1 MLRYSEYFKII
12 EEILLEIEHEEQ
24 NIPKIDFSL
33 KKQIKS
39 VIMKRSKGKENP
51 KQIEDD
57 IMRVYWN
64 LFG

>member
-1 MLRYSEYFKII
+1 MKYSEYFKII
-12 EEILLEIEHEEQ
+12 EEILLEIEREEQ
-24 NIPKIDFSL
+24 TIPKIDFSL

-39 VIMKRSKGKENP
+39 VIMNRSKGRENP

-57 IMRVYWN
+57 IMKVYWN

>member
-1 MLRYSEYFKII
+1 MKHSKYFKII
-12 EEILLEIEHEEQ
+12 EEILLEIEREEQ

-39 VIMKRSKGKENP
+39 VIMNRSKGRENP

-57 IMRVYWN
+57 IMKVYWN